1 MQKISIVLVDN
12 NRMVRDTL
20 AAMLNR
26 QPDMTVTGTD
36 VAGSVALVRAS
47 PDVVL
52 LDVGLCDQDSVQ
64 EAANLA
70 DAAPGTRIIVMDLVP
85 VNEEIVAFVSAGIC
99 GFVLKEHTFADL
111 LTTIRA
117 VAAGEKVL
125 PARMTES
132 LFAQIAAEAMERN
145 RDEVIEEIRLT
156 AREREVMELLSDG
169 KSNKEIARA
178 LDIAVDTAKSH
189 LRNVMKKLA
198 LHTRLEVALYF
209 HREVAES
216 EAA

>member
-1 MQKISIVLVDN
+1 MPKTSIVLVDN

-26 QPDMTVTGTD
+26 QPDMEVIGTD
-36 VAGSVALVRAS
+36 VAGSIDLVRAG

-70 DAAPGTRIIVMDLVP
+70 AVSPDVRIIVMDLVP

-99 GFVLKEHTFADL
+99 GFVLKDNTFPDL

-132 LFAQIAAEAMERN
+132 LFAQIAKEAMERN
-145 RDEVIEEIRLT
+145 RDEVIEEIKLT
-156 AREREVMELLSDG
+156 AREREVMELLADG
-169 KSNKEIARA
+169 MSNKEIAHK
-178 LDIAVDTAKSH
+178 LDIALDTAKSH

-209 HREVAES
+209 HREVAQS